1 MDQPILD
8 HHYIAQH
15 LGGPK
20 RVQRSRDGAPMNTL
34 VEAGSLTIVPA
45 GTRYQWNTSGP
56 IEFAH
61 LYISPTLLRQAAF
74 RLGGTHDPLLI
85 DCVGC
90 LDPMLQSVFT
100 AMLYALRLP
109 APDQPL
115 YLDGLLETF
124 LLKLLRDHST
134 ASMPESRPREILAP
148 FRLKRV
154 LDFVEAHLGDPIS
167 LAQLAQIGHASAF
180 HFSRAFKNSL
190 GETPYQFILRR
201 RVDRARG
208 LLTSTAC
215 PLAEIATTC
224 GFRDTRHLTK
234 TFQRLTGV
242 TPGHFREHQPV
253 ADRPSREAAAAEV

>member
-20 RVQRSRDGAPMNTL
+20 RVQRSRDGAPISTV

-45 GTRYQWNTSGP
+45 GTRYQWNTLGP

-74 RLGGTHDPLLI
+74 RLCRTHDPALL
-85 DCVGC
+85 DRVGFI
-90 LDPMLQSVFT
+90 DPMLQSVFT
-100 AMLYALRLP
+100 AMLAALRLP

-134 ASMPESRPREILAP
+134 ASMPESRPRETLAP
-148 FRLKRV
+148 FRLRQV
-154 LDFVEAHLGDPIS
+154 MDFVDAHLGDPIS

-190 GETPYQFILRR
+190 GETPYQYILRC
-201 RVDRARG
+201 RVDRARA
-208 LLTSTAC
+208 LLTSTGR
-215 PLAEIATTC
+215 PLPEVATTC
-224 GFRDTRHLTK
+224 GFRDARHLTK

-242 TPGHFREHQPV
+242 TPGHFRKHQP
-253 ADRPSREAAAAEV
+253 AAGRPSNAAAAAEV

>member
-1 MDQPILD
+1 MDQPVLD
-8 HHYIAQH
+8 HHYIVQH

-20 RVQRSRDGAPMNTL
+20 RVQRSRDGAPISAV

-45 GTRYQWNTSGP
+45 GTRYRWNALGP

-61 LYISPTLLRQAAF
+61 LYIPPTLLRQAAF

-85 DCVGC
+85 ERVGC

-100 AMLYALRLP
+100 AMLAALRLP
-109 APDQPL
+109 VADQPL

-124 LLKLLRDHST
+124 LRKLLRDHST
-134 ASMPESRPREILAP
+134 ASMPESRPRETLAP
-148 FRLKRV
+148 FRLRRV
-154 LDFVEAHLGDPIS
+154 RDFVDAHLGDPLS

-190 GETPYQFILRR
+190 GETPYQYILRR
-201 RVDRARG
+201 RVDRARA
-208 LLTSTAC
+208 LLTSTGC
-215 PLAEIATTC
+215 PLAEVATTC

-242 TPGHFREHQPV
+242 TPGHFREHQSV
-253 ADRPSREAAAAEV
+253 ADRPPDAAAAAEV